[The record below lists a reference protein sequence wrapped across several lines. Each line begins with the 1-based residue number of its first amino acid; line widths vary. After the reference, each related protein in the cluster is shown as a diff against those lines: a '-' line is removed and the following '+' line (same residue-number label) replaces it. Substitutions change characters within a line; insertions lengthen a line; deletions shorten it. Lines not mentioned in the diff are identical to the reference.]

1 MGQGGLDPGGLPPE
15 LVDAVAALVG
25 DLGIH
30 GAPVRRIGDTPDQAV
45 ALEVV
50 DEAGHGSRGDVEH
63 LGELAHGESPVWLV
77 MQTHENLDTALT
89 EAEPVR
95 PALHAGVQLLSQDAD
110 GGQRL
115 RARVDAPPLTAQDL
129 TDPRV
134 EEEAIRVG
142 LELGVIVVGLESE
155 LTHIYVPHYYIPQET
170 GATCIGTGPVTG
182 RGAARRRPCVRFSWG
197 FLGDGRPLLV
207 RPGGSLGSR
216 RVIAPPKGADRGR
229 QNDHD
234 GDRHRWPHGID
245 EGLREDGVGDLLDLL
260 HHLCGYALRHREAGA
275 ALSPTDL
282 EAGFRCL
289 AETIDEGPLGLGR

>member
-1 MGQGGLDPGGLPPE
+1 MRGSAVPTMVWSSAASKSASITPMVARTLIRVVSSACGMGFSLLDGHRLDQAQTQMSQLNQFGLLEAMGQGGLDPGGLPPE
-15 LVDAVAALVG
+15 LVDTVAALVG

-30 GAPVRRIGDTPDQAV
+30 GAPVRRIGDAADQAV

-50 DEAGHGSRGDVEH
+50 DEAGHGSRGDVQH

-77 MQTHENLDTALT
+77 MQTHENLETALT

-170 GATCIGTGPVTG
+170 AATCIGTGPVTG
-182 RGAARRRPCVRFSWG
+182 RGAARRRPLCSFLLG
-197 FLGDGRPLLV
+197 FFRRRTPA
-207 RPGGSLGSR
+207 PGAPR
-216 RVIAPPKGADRGR
+216 RQPG
-229 QNDHD
+229 
-234 GDRHRWPHGID
+234 
-245 EGLREDGVGDLLDLL
+245 
-260 HHLCGYALRHREAGA
+260 
-275 ALSPTDL
+275 
-282 EAGFRCL
+282 
-289 AETIDEGPLGLGR
+289 